1 MTDDEINKTDADGD
15 RSAMTDEQQSPDP
28 IAELSYQKRTVV
40 LFDDGAVVTL
50 GDGNWWC
57 SEHTGSPSA
66 PPREECDHS
75 AETTSTVPSFAGE
88 MFVGAAATDRAVQD
102 EVVSRLLENDP
113 ERLSG
118 FAEEI

>member
-1 MTDDEINKTDADGD
+1 MTD
-15 RSAMTDEQQSPDP
+15 QQTTSEP
-28 IAELSYQKRTVV
+28 IAEVMFDELTAV

-50 GDGNWWC
+50 GVGDGSC
-57 SEHTGSPSA
+57 SQHRSLTDEQ
-66 PPREECDHS
+66 CDHS
-75 AETTSTVPSFAGE
+75 AEEDAPVPSFAAE

-102 EVVSRLLENDP
+102 EVISRLLENDP

>member
-1 MTDDEINKTDADGD
+1 MTDGGSNKADADGN
-15 RSAMTDEQQSPDP
+15 RSAMTDQQSPTA

-75 AETTSTVPSFAGE
+75 AAAMTSTVPAFAGE

>member
-1 MTDDEINKTDADGD
+1 MTEK
-15 RSAMTDEQQSPDP
+15 QQSPAA
-28 IAELSYQKRTVV
+28 IAGLSFQKRTVV

-75 AETTSTVPSFAGE
+75 AEQGAPVPSFAGE

-118 FAEEI
+118 FVEEI

>member
-1 MTDDEINKTDADGD
+1 MTADSDKTDADGD
-15 RSAMTDEQQSPDP
+15 RSTMTEKQQSPTA
-28 IAELSYQKRTVV
+28 IAELSFQKRTVV

-50 GDGNWWC
+50 GVGDGSC
-57 SEHTGSPSA
+57 SQHRSLTDEQ
-66 PPREECDHS
+66 CDHS
-75 AETTSTVPSFAGE
+75 AEEDAPVPSFAGE

-102 EVVSRLLENDP
+102 EVISRLLENDP

>member
-1 MTDDEINKTDADGD
+1 MFDELTA
-15 RSAMTDEQQSPDP
+15 
-28 IAELSYQKRTVV
+28 V

-50 GDGNWWC
+50 GVGDWSC
-57 SEHTGSPSA
+57 SEHTGPPSA

-88 MFVGAAATDRAVQD
+88 MFVDAAATDRAVQD
-102 EVVSRLLENDP
+102 EAISRLLENDP

-118 FAEEI
+118 FVEEI